1 MFLEKIAFGK
11 VEMVTILG
19 DRKPYLDDRT
29 TFFLLDFRFQGED
42 DLIDLSALWPWR
54 TAQPQINYMTW
65 PEYPIYLR
73 AFLAYKNKEE
83 PDYHVFAWAA
93 SIVRCFVRKTSAYL

>member
-42 DLIDLSALWPWR
+42 DLIDLSAL
-54 TAQPQINYMTW
+54 
-65 PEYPIYLR
+65 
-73 AFLAYKNKEE
+73 
-83 PDYHVFAWAA
+83 
-93 SIVRCFVRKTSAYL
+93 